1 MLFSKKYN
9 VTIKNRNITLEAKS
23 GTNLYKLLKE
33 NNIPISSL
41 CDGNGQC
48 GKCRVKIS
56 SPDGAEINKP
66 TKKDRLILALMNIEN
81 GYRLACEYIIKSDII
96 VDTEEWNISAN
107 QDPHIVS
114 VKRKNRNSSS
124 TATENI
130 ESIED
135 ADGADTPDY
144 SVKINSDTSVTHE
157 NKTAEYKKEITAE
170 EVSEDSEYSLTDGV
184 LLIQYPKG
192 VKYYVYT
199 AGINNISSEGM
210 IAAGEQLTDIID
222 NNTLSDFIYDNI
234 DIPDFERIII
244 ILDKQFYDGEILFN
258 LINYFP
264 FEIGTVKCEII
275 QPYGDSKKLLTFLRL
290 INTVNGQN
298 LQIALDNLAYS
309 YYMKEGTFYSLNSQ
323 YVTES
328 VDLEMFLSSG
338 KNPIIDISEDFTEI
352 TLKDNLLE
360 PDSVAFPALLKAIK
374 SLMKIGA
381 VDENFNMKS
390 RNQLVDELRIEHLV
404 KFSRRND
411 ENLFYIYRKKDNEIF
426 ISQRMLDQLKELKVF
441 LLSLTEYV
449 QKELGK
455 VENIIVQNLTH
466 YDYLINN
473 LFDLSILPSSYK
485 KKTKFYSGDPTVF
498 AAKFF
503 TVKDIKTYIKSKIQ
517 NVNEITLYKDESFN
531 KIHDKIDKKITS

>member
-1 MLFSKKYN
+1 MLFNKKYN

-56 SPDGAEINKP
+56 SPNGAEINKP

-81 GYRLACEYIIKSDII
+81 GYRLACEYVIKSDIV

-114 VKRKNRNSSS
+114 VKRKNRNFSS
-124 TATENI
+124 TETENT

-144 SVKINSDTSVTHE
+144 SAKINSDTNVTHE
-157 NKTAEYKKEITAE
+157 NKTTEYKREITAE
-170 EVSEDSEYSLTDGV
+170 DVSEDSEYSLADGV

-234 DIPDFERIII
+234 DISDFERIII

-258 LINYFP
+258 LINYFS

-309 YYMKEGTFYSLNSQ
+309 YYMKENTFYSLNSQ

-328 VDLEMFLSSG
+328 LDLEMFLSSG

-352 TLKDNLLE
+352 VLKDNLLE
-360 PDSVAFPALLKAIK
+360 PDSVTFPALLKTIK

-390 RNQLVDELRIEHLV
+390 RNQLVDELKIEHLV
-404 KFSRRND
+404 KFSKRND

-426 ISQRMLDQLKELKVF
+426 ISQKMLDQLKELKVF

-455 VENIIVQNLTH
+455 IENIIVQNLAH

-485 KKTKFYSGDPTVF
+485 KKAKFYSGDPTVF

-517 NVNEITLYKDESFN
+517 DVNEITLYKDESFN
-531 KIHDKIDKKITS
+531 RIHDKIDKKVTS